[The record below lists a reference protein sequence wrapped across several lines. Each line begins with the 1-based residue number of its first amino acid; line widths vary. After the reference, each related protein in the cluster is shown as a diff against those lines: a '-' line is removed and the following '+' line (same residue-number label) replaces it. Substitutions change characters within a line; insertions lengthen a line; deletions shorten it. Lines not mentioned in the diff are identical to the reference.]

1 MVLADVGQ
9 GDLIITMFWL
19 FILMLWF
26 WLLITVFADLFAD
39 KDEST
44 GKKVLWT
51 LFVIF
56 MPYLGVFVYLIARGH
71 KMAERDIEDMQAQD
85 AAMKEY
91 IRSAAGSSAS
101 AADELER
108 LAQLKAAGTISEEE
122 FNQMK
127 AKIVG

>member
-1 MVLADVGQ
+1 MLAYDYPLGGVF
-9 GDLIITMFWL
+9 ISMIWFFL
-19 FILMLWF
+19 FFIWIMLLF
-26 WLLITVFADLFAD
+26 RVFADVFRSKDLGGFA
-39 KDEST
+39 KF
-44 GKKVLWT
+44 LWI
-51 LFVIF
+51 LFVIITPF
-56 MPYLGVFVYLIARGH
+56 LGVFVYLIARGH

-91 IRSAAGSSAS
+91 IRSAAGSSGS

>member
-1 MVLADVGQ
+1 MLAYDYPLGGVF
-9 GDLIITMFWL
+9 ISMIWFFL
-19 FILMLWF
+19 FFIWIMLLF
-26 WLLITVFADLFAD
+26 RVFADVFRSKDLGGFA
-39 KDEST
+39 KF
-44 GKKVLWT
+44 LWI
-51 LFVIF
+51 LFVIITPF
-56 MPYLGVFVYLIARGH
+56 LGVFVYLIARGH

-91 IRSAAGSSAS
+91 IRSAAGSSGS

-108 LAQLKAAGTISEEE
+108 LAQLKADGTISEEE

>member
-1 MVLADVGQ
+1 MLAYDYPLGGVF
-9 GDLIITMFWL
+9 ISMIWFFL
-19 FILMLWF
+19 FFIWIMLLF
-26 WLLITVFADLFAD
+26 RVFADVFRSKDLGGFA
-39 KDEST
+39 KF
-44 GKKVLWT
+44 LWI
-51 LFVIF
+51 LFVIITPF
-56 MPYLGVFVYLIARGH
+56 LGIFVYLIARGH

-91 IRSAAGSSAS
+91 IRSAAGSGGS

-108 LAQLKAAGTISEEE
+108 LAQLKANGTISEEE